1 MGGIGPIC
9 QQREFFGRIRKYGEI
24 AANVERSS
32 LMQDLDCDMAWQ
44 HLKNCPAV
52 IYKHTVQVLWRQ
64 TSSTSHCIGWN
75 NVPLPW
81 LVEYIGT
88 MLAALCTGFGFTV
101 GEHPKLAQIL
111 PLSLYTWHHAFP
123 VDKVAGFGFRCS
135 AAAPGGLVCPQ
146 LDDLSHCYRYF
157 CTDHHEVIIM
167 YHHSDNSNQP
177 APGGLH

>member
-9 QQREFFGRIRKYGEI
+9 QQREFLGRIRKYGEI

-52 IYKHTVQVLWRQ
+52 IYKHTFQVLWRQ

-123 VDKVAGFGFRCS
+123 VDKVARFGFRCS
-135 AAAPGGLVCPQ
+135 ATAPGRSVSHPTRSSLSLLLVFLQWSSCITTRMTER
-146 LDDLSHCYRYF
+146 HTTAIC
-157 CTDHHEVIIM
+157 
-167 YHHSDNSNQP
+167 
-177 APGGLH
+177 